1 MVARVDWNGTTI
13 WYGDDV
19 QGSVR
24 LLWDRSGTIVGSRSF
39 NGFGQILSES
49 GTKLDRY
56 AYTGRE
62 WDAALGLQYT
72 RARMYDPS
80 TGRFLSEDPLG
91 QYAGDVNVYRYVGNS
106 PFAASDPS
114 GQLAWFAPII
124 IGAGIGAAAN
134 YGYYAYKNWG
144 NQTFSGAAK
153 AIAAGGLAGAYGGVA
168 FYGVTAPALGAAR
181 PIFGVIADGIVSGGL
196 LNAFNGEDPIM
207 GAAAGGIAAPLGYLI
222 LKPIASRIGNY
233 CAKRFAKPKEFPNG
247 NLTGDSNFSNQ
258 IAGSRP
264 GGSDYWDGF
273 KIMHPDQVSGVLGQL
288 DNTCAI
294 GALQSL
300 LLRRGIEPSAEIERE
315 MMAAMTRGDKNIL
328 KGLDISKLYDYLI
341 RSGLNPG
348 RPKLLD
354 VDQFI
359 QALNPGDS
367 AIAMIGRN
375 GNHHYVVVENFVNKL
390 IGSNRLSMVQ
400 IVDTNLA
407 ARLYVTMSEFAE
419 RLSYVS
425 GSKAPAILIPGS

>member
-144 NQTFSGAAK
+144 NQSFDGAMQ
-153 AIAAGGLAGAYGGVA
+153 AIARGGIAGAYGGLA
-168 FYGVTAPALGAAR
+168 FYGITNPALGAFVAR
-181 PIFGVIADGIVSGGL
+181 PIFGAIADGIVGGGL
-196 LNAFNGEDPIM
+196 LNYLNGEDPFV
-207 GAAAGGIAAPLGYLI
+207 GAAFGGAAGPLGYVVG
-222 LKPIASRIGNY
+222 KAIASRVGKY
-233 CAKRFAKPKEFPNG
+233 CAARFAKPKEFPSGADKIYNVTNDINKIISSGRVWG
-247 NLTGDSNFSNQ
+247 NTEGAVYGLSIPNAPIWRTWANPKMRD
-258 IAGSRP
+258 P
-264 GGSDYWDGF
+264 GFVIFEGQAASLC
-273 KIMHPDQVSGVLGQL
+273 KPHPIEGPYSLMKRLLGQYKGPFSDIVFESEKAVIHKL
-288 DNTCAI
+288 SDGKIQVTVREAWM
-294 GALQSL
+294 GVHAGQSQCDAVVRYFSRKYIL
-300 LLRRGIEPSAEIERE
+300 EP
-315 MMAAMTRGDKNIL
+315 
-328 KGLDISKLYDYLI
+328 
-341 RSGLNPG
+341 
-348 RPKLLD
+348 
-354 VDQFI
+354 
-359 QALNPGDS
+359 
-367 AIAMIGRN
+367 
-375 GNHHYVVVENFVNKL
+375 
-390 IGSNRLSMVQ
+390 
-400 IVDTNLA
+400 
-407 ARLYVTMSEFAE
+407 
-419 RLSYVS
+419 
-425 GSKAPAILIPGS
+425 ILIAFPPAVAGATYYAWKLERDSQ